1 MRICDGWLCVHQVL
15 DKKGRLCCRRC
26 TCDSA
31 SQAVVVVAESFD
43 VVVAVIVIA
52 IVKMMILVV
61 EIESC

>member
-1 MRICDGWLCVHQVL
+1 MRICDGWLCGHRVL
-15 DKKGRLCCRRC
+15 DKKGKLCCRRC

-43 VVVAVIVIA
+43 VVVAVIA

-61 EIESC
+61 EIDSC